1 MKPRTD
7 CAHFL
12 GYKPC
17 GQNSSCDSSCQKFQ
31 KRGKQILLIHL
42 GALGAVVRSTALI
55 NSIQRKYPN
64 SQITWVTQSPAHHLL
79 KNHPQLHRVLTLN
92 EADLLALSVLSF
104 DVAFVIDKSLE
115 ASGVLKRTQ
124 AKEIC
129 GFHANSFGAI
139 EPLNQAAEELWHI
152 GLSDH
157 LKFKVN
163 QKTEL
168 ELLRAALELDSQN
181 DDYNLPLTDSEKDTQ
196 YQRYTEWSG
205 CGQKKVIG
213 INTGCA
219 NVIKAKKLSVENHRE
234 LIRMLQKNSN
244 YTVVLLGGPEDTERN
259 IQIAEGMRGV
269 IQSETQKGL
278 RDGLVSIAACDT
290 VITGDSLGMHMAISQ
305 KKQVI
310 AWFGPTCGHEI
321 ELYGRGE
328 KIISQAACGPCWKRS
343 CHKPVMCYD
352 LVNLDEIINAI
363 KQQPK
368 DQSQDQDKSRDSN
381 GLFGRSATR
390 GASFDLDEEALSGTA
405 LRIDLS

>member
-1 MKPRTD
+1 MKPRLD
-7 CAHFL
+7 CVHFL

-17 GQNSSCDSSCQKFQ
+17 GQNSSCDLNCQQFQ

-55 NSIQRKYPN
+55 SSIHRKYPN
-64 SQITWVTQSPAHHLL
+64 SQITWVTQNPAQHLL
-79 KNHPQLHRVLTLN
+79 KNHPQLHRVLTVS
-92 EADLLALSVLSF
+92 ETDLLALSVLSF

-115 ASGVLKRTQ
+115 ASGVLKRTTAQ
-124 AKEIC
+124 EVYGYK
-129 GFHANSFGAI
+129 ANSFGVI
-139 EPLNQAAEELWHI
+139 EAVNQSAEELWHI

-157 LKFKVN
+157 LKLKVN
-163 QKTEL
+163 KKTEL
-168 ELLRAALELDSQN
+168 ELLRTALELDNQN
-181 DDYNLPLTDSEKDTQ
+181 DDYNLPLTMSEKDIQ
-196 YQRYTEWSG
+196 YQRYSDWSLG
-205 CGQKKVIG
+205 GQKKVIG

-244 YTVVLLGGPEDTERN
+244 YTIVLLGGPEDTLRN
-259 IQIAEGMRGV
+259 NQIADGMRGI
-269 IQSETQKGL
+269 IQSETEKGL
-278 RDGLVSIAACDT
+278 RDGLVSIAACDA

-310 AWFGPTCGHEI
+310 AWFGPTCSHEI
-321 ELYGRGE
+321 ELYGRGQ

-352 LVNLDEIINAI
+352 LVNLDEIISAL
-363 KQQPK
+363 KQQSK
-368 DQSQDQDKSRDSN
+368 NQSESRDSN
-381 GLFGRSATR
+381 GLFGRSVAR
-390 GASFDLDEEALSGTA
+390 GAAFDLDEEALSGAT